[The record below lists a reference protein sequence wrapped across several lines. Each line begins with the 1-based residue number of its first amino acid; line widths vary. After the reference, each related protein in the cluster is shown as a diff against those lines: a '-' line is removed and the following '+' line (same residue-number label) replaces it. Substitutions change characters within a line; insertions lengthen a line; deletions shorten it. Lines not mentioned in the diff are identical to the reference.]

1 MLKVITQKNEWDQ
14 AIDGYDK
21 KDFYHT
27 FDYHKACLKEKEAAI
42 LLCYESGDTTIAFPL
57 LLRPINGSSYFD
69 AASVYGYAG
78 PLVSGLHDGFDFE
91 DWKLQMLS
99 FFNENRI
106 VSVFSSTN
114 PFLDHQTELLST
126 FGDIES
132 MGDVVYFDLARPETH
147 LKQYSKTTK
156 RYVRR
161 NKGLFSVREGNTVDD
176 ARLFM
181 KIYYRSMDRLH
192 ADNQYY
198 FGLPYFLEL
207 LQNECC
213 DAHFVFARA
222 NDSGE
227 EISAAFIVRT
237 NQVIQYHLSG
247 TLDAYRHLS
256 PIRTI
261 IDHTRKK
268 GIQDQFRFF
277 NLGGG
282 VGSKN
287 DSLFN
292 FKASF
297 SKTRTPFKVWKF
309 IANHEVY
316 HQLCKEY
323 PPIQDLDKP
332 NYFPK
337 YRSNLGK
344 S

>member
-1 MLKVITQKNEWDQ
+1 MLKVITQKTEWNK
-14 AIDGYDK
+14 AIDGFDK
-21 KDFYHT
+21 KDFYHSY
-27 FDYHKACLKEKEAAI
+27 DYHQACLKEKEAAK
-42 LLCYESGDTTIAFPL
+42 LLFYESGETTIAFPL
-57 LLRPINGSSYFD
+57 LIRPINGSGYFD

-78 PLVSGLHDGFDFE
+78 PLVSGFGPDFNFE
-91 DWKLQMLS
+91 DWKKQLLT
-99 FFNENRI
+99 FFSENRI

-114 PFLDHQTELLST
+114 PFIDHQIELLST
-126 FGDIES
+126 FGDIENL
-132 MGDVVYFDLARPETH
+132 GNIVYFDLESPQAH

-156 RYVRR
+156 RYVKR
-161 NKGLFSVREGNTVDD
+161 NKGLFKIREGKSEED
-176 ARLFM
+176 ALLFL

-192 ADNQYY
+192 ADSQYY
-198 FGLPYFLEL
+198 FKLPYFLDL
-207 LQNECC
+207 LKSESC
-213 DAHFVFARA
+213 DAYFVFAVS
-222 NDSGE
+222 NDSGK
-227 EISAAFIVRT
+227 EISAAFIIRT
-237 NQVIQYHLSG
+237 NHIIQYHLSG
-247 TLDAYRHLS
+247 TLDDYRHLS

-268 GIQDQFRFF
+268 GITDNYSFF

-287 DSLFN
+287 DSLYD

-297 SKTRTPFKVWKF
+297 SKTRIPFQVWKF
-309 IANHEVY
+309 IADDEVY

-337 YRSNLGK
+337 YRSSLNN

>member
-14 AIDGYDK
+14 AIDSFDK

-27 FDYHKACLKEKEAAI
+27 YDYHQACLKEKEAAI
-42 LLCYESGDTTIAFPL
+42 LLYYASGDTTIAFPL
-57 LLRPINGSSYFD
+57 LLRPINGSDYFD

-78 PLVSGLHDGFDFE
+78 PLISGLNRGFNFE
-91 DWKLQMLS
+91 DWKMQLLS
-99 FFNENRI
+99 FFTENKI
-106 VSVFSSTN
+106 VSVFSSIN
-114 PFLDHQTELLST
+114 PFLDHQIELLST
-126 FGDIES
+126 FGEIENLGDI
-132 MGDVVYFDLARPETH
+132 VYFDLEQPQSH
-147 LKQYSKTTK
+147 IKQYSKTTK
-156 RYVRR
+156 RYVKR
-161 NKGLFSVREGNTVDD
+161 NRDLFTIREGNSEED
-176 ARLFM
+176 AKLFM
-181 KIYYRSMDRLH
+181 NIYYRSMDRLQ
-192 ADNQYY
+192 ADKQYY
-198 FGLPYFLEL
+198 FGLHYYLEL
-207 LQNECC
+207 VKNESC
-213 DAHFVFARA
+213 DAYFVFAIA
-222 NDSGE
+222 NDCGK

-237 NQVIQYHLSG
+237 DQIIQYHLSG
-247 TLDAYRHLS
+247 TLDTYRHFS
-256 PIRTI
+256 PVRTI

-268 GIQDQFRFF
+268 GIEDKYRYF